1 MGIMRYL
8 LVGVVAAGC
17 AWAQPGPCTG
27 SRDLHLTNGKIVTL
41 DKANTV
47 VSEVI
52 IQDGKFTAVGKI
64 GDTRTSPC
72 TRTINLRGRMV
83 VPGLIDN
90 HNHIVLLGMRPGY
103 DIRLE
108 TAASIADIQ
117 AILKAKA
124 KTVPAGSFITT
135 LGDFNAKQVAEK
147 RLPTL
152 AELDAALPDH
162 PYLLNG
168 GGTVT
173 NSRGKTFFESK
184 GIMVSPVGVIA
195 GQGFLQALNALRA
208 IQTFDDKTRGTMD
221 AMTYL
226 NSFGLT
232 TSVDMGAFTIPGTP
246 DMQEASVADNVE
258 SLNPWTMYD
267 AFMALHR
274 EGRLTHRLRIFFL
287 TQDTRPDVP
296 ILKQRLLNSFLGLGD
311 DMLKTVG

>member
-1 MGIMRYL
+1 MQRYL
-8 LVGVVAAGC
+8 ALTAVLLAGH
-17 AWAQPGPCTG
+17 AFGQNTCTG
-27 SRDLHLTNGKIVTL
+27 SRDLHLTNGKIMTL
-41 DKANTV
+41 DKQNTV
-47 VSEVI
+47 VSDIV
-52 IQDGKFTAVGKI
+52 IQDGKFAAVGKT

-72 TRTINLRGRMV
+72 TRTINLRGRTV

-108 TAASIADIQ
+108 TATSIADIQ
-117 AILKAKA
+117 AMLKAKA

-135 LGDFNAKQVAEK
+135 LGDFNAKQVTEK

-173 NSRGKTFFESK
+173 NSRGKAFFESK
-184 GIMVSPVGVIA
+184 GIMVSPTGVIA
-195 GQGFLQALNALRA
+195 GPGFNAALNALRA
-208 IQTFDDKTRGTMD
+208 LQTFEDMKRGTMD

-226 NSFGLT
+226 TSFGLT

-246 DMQEASVADNVE
+246 DMQ
-258 SLNPWTMYD
+258 D
-267 AFMALHR
+267 AA
-274 EGRLTHRLRIFFL
+274 
-287 TQDTRPDVP
+287 
-296 ILKQRLLNSFLGLGD
+296 
-311 DMLKTVG
+311 